1 LASSQ
6 TPTIR
11 REGCRII
18 RAAISGGKKGE
29 IMRRFAA
36 VLAGLLVPAF
46 LLAGAVV
53 NSAMAQEKM
62 AKAAVKPKVLL
73 ENDKVRVYE
82 IAWKPGAENTTI
94 ASSAYRIVRALKGGT
109 IRRNFA
115 DGKKETVVWKTGQVR
130 MNEPSQAYTAT
141 NIGKTEI
148 HLYVVQLK

>member
-1 LASSQ
+1 
-6 TPTIR
+6 
-11 REGCRII
+11 
-18 RAAISGGKKGE
+18 
-29 IMRRFAA
+29 
-36 VLAGLLVPAF
+36 
-46 LLAGAVV
+46 
-53 NSAMAQEKM
+53 
-62 AKAAVKPKVLL
+62 
-73 ENDKVRVYE
+73 VRVYE

>member
-1 LASSQ
+1 MAYLHRYRAQ
-6 TPTIR
+6 TPPIR
-11 REGCRII
+11 RDGRKII

-115 DGKKETVVWKTGQVR
+115 EQNGIVLRQVSDDSDVRNVTFITGAALGDLR
-130 MNEPSQAYTAT
+130 
-141 NIGKTEI
+141 
-148 HLYVVQLK
+148 

>member
-1 LASSQ
+1 
-6 TPTIR
+6 
-11 REGCRII
+11 
-18 RAAISGGKKGE
+18 
-29 IMRRFAA
+29 MRRIAA

-53 NSAMAQEKM
+53 NSAMAQEKMAKKM

-109 IRRNFA
+109 IQRNYA

-130 MNEPSQAYTAT
+130 MNEPSPAYTAT